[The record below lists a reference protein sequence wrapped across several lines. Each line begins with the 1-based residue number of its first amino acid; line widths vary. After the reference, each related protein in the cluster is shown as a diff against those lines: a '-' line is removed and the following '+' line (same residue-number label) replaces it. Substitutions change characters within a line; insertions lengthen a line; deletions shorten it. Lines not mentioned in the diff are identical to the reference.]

1 VARATAATTREDR
14 VTAAVPVP
22 GPRSTDVR
30 FPLVDALRGLAAL
43 SVFSFHL
50 LLQPGYAPPV
60 SLQPWTANLNVGV
73 PVFFVISGFVIY
85 RPFAR
90 ARLAADPPPALRGY
104 VRRRALRLLPAYWV
118 ALPVIVLWLGLG
130 GVFTPG
136 GVVRYFGLLQ
146 VYDSTTVLGGIGQ
159 AWTLCIEA
167 AFYVLL
173 PLWALWLRRRPVGSR
188 DAFLRGE
195 LALLAGLVLVS
206 TAWKL
211 APFHEVPTFGRAPS
225 PTNYTLPEYADHL
238 ALGMALA
245 VLSVWAAAGCR
256 IGRRPAW
263 VRSAPWLAWA
273 IAGMCFYAAGASL
286 RADPFGDAGYIVRHA
301 LAGVMGA
308 ALLVPAVFGSG
319 GWLRAVLARPLIRWV
334 GTVSF
339 GLYLWHL
346 AVLQWLSEQ
355 RWAERVGAVAGLAT
369 ALGLSLLLAAISWYA
384 VERPAL
390 RLAGSR
396 RPADEPTAAGAAAA
410 V

>member
-1 VARATAATTREDR
+1 MTAAD
-14 VTAAVPVP
+14 P
-22 GPRSTDVR
+22 R
-30 FPLVDALRGLAAL
+30 FPLVDALRGFAAL

-50 LLQPGYAPPV
+50 LLQPGYAPPA
-60 SLQPWTANLNVGV
+60 SLQPWSANLNVGV

-90 ARLAADPPPALRGY
+90 ARLAADRPPSLRGY
-104 VRRRALRLLPAYWV
+104 ARRRALRLLPAYWV
-118 ALPVIVLWLGLG
+118 ALPVIVLWLGIG

-136 GVVRYFGLLQ
+136 GIVRYFGLLQ
-146 VYDSTTVLGGIGQ
+146 VYDSRTVLGGIGQ

-173 PLWALWLRRRPVGSR
+173 PLWALALRRRPAASR
-188 DAFLRGE
+188 DSFLRGE
-195 LALLAGLVLVS
+195 LALLAGVVLAS

-211 APFHEVPTFGRAPS
+211 MPFHEVPTFGRAPS

-245 VLSVWAAAGCR
+245 VVSVWALDGGR
-256 IGRRPAW
+256 LGRRAAW
-263 VRSAPWLAWA
+263 LRSVSWPSWM
-273 IAGMCFYAAGASL
+273 IAALCFYAVGASL
-286 RADPFGDAGYIVRHA
+286 RADPFGDGGYMVRHA

-308 ALLVPAVFGSG
+308 ALLAPAVFGSG
-319 GWLRAVLARPLIRWV
+319 GRLRAVLARPLLRWL

-346 AVLQWLSEQ
+346 AVITWLTDKE
-355 RWAERVGAVAGLAT
+355 WVERVGPVAGVAT
-369 ALGLSLLLAAISWYA
+369 ALGLSLVLAAVSWYA

-410 V
+410 

>member
-1 VARATAATTREDR
+1 MTAAAP
-14 VTAAVPVP
+14 TAAV
-22 GPRSTDVR
+22 RATDPR
-30 FPLVDALRGLAAL
+30 FPLVDALRGFAAL

-50 LLQPGYAPPV
+50 LLQPGYAPPA

-90 ARLAADPPPALRGY
+90 ARLAAGRPPAVRGY
-104 VRRRALRLLPAYWV
+104 ARRRALRLLPAYWV
-118 ALPVIVLWLGLG
+118 ALPIIVLWLGID

-136 GVVRYFGLLQ
+136 GIVRYFGLLQ
-146 VYDSTTVLGGIGQ
+146 VYDSRTALGGIGQ

-173 PLWALWLRRRPVGSR
+173 PLWALALRRRPAASR
-188 DAFLRGE
+188 DRFLRGE
-195 LALLAGLVLVS
+195 LALLAGLVLAS

-211 APFHEVPTFGRAPS
+211 MPFHEVPTFGRAPS

-245 VLSVWAAAGCR
+245 VVSVWALDGGR
-256 IGRRPAW
+256 LGRRLSW
-263 VRSAPWLAWA
+263 LRSLPWLAWA
-273 IAGMCFYAAGASL
+273 IAALCFYAIGVSM
-286 RADPFGDAGYIVRHA
+286 RADPFGDGGYLVRHL

-319 GWLRAVLARPLIRWV
+319 GRLRAFLRQPLLRWL

-339 GLYLWHL
+339 GFYLWHL
-346 AVLQWLSEQ
+346 AVIAWLTDEG
-355 RWAERVGAVAGLAT
+355 WADRVGPVAGVAT

>member
-1 VARATAATTREDR
+1 MTTAAPIAGVR
-14 VTAAVPVP
+14 AADP
-22 GPRSTDVR
+22 R
-30 FPLVDALRGLAAL
+30 FPLVDALRGFAAL

-50 LLQPGYAPPV
+50 LLQPGYAPPA

-90 ARLAADPPPALRGY
+90 ARLAAERPPALRGY
-104 VRRRALRLLPAYWV
+104 ARRRAFRLLPAYWV
-118 ALPVIVLWLGLG
+118 ALPVIVLWLGLD

-136 GVVRYFGLLQ
+136 GIVRYFGLLQ
-146 VYDSTTVLGGIGQ
+146 VYDSRTVLGGIGQ

-173 PLWALWLRRRPVGSR
+173 PLWALALRRRPAGSR
-188 DAFLRGE
+188 GRFLRGE

-211 APFHEVPTFGRAPS
+211 MPFHEVPTFGEAPS

-245 VLSVWAAAGCR
+245 VLSVWALDG
-256 IGRRPAW
+256 GRLGPRPAW
-263 VRSAPWLAWA
+263 LRSAPWLAWVVA
-273 IAGMCFYAAGASL
+273 ALCFYAIGASL
-286 RADPFGDAGYIVRHA
+286 KADPFGDGGYLVRHL

-308 ALLVPAVFGSG
+308 ALLVPAVFGG
-319 GWLRAVLARPLIRWV
+319 GGRLRAVLALPLLRWL

-346 AVLQWLSEQ
+346 AVITWLTDE
-355 RWAERVGAVAGLAT
+355 RWADRVGPVAGVAT

-410 V
+410 A

>member
-1 VARATAATTREDR
+1 MTAAAP
-14 VTAAVPVP
+14 VTGVRAA
-22 GPRSTDVR
+22 DLR
-30 FPLVDALRGLAAL
+30 FPHVDALRAFAAL
-43 SVFSFHL
+43 SVFAFHL
-50 LLQPGYAPPV
+50 LLQPGYAPPA

-90 ARLAADPPPALRGY
+90 ARLASDRAPTVRGY
-104 VRRRALRLLPAYWV
+104 ARRRAFRLLPAYWV
-118 ALPVIVLWLGLG
+118 ALPLIVLWLGLD

-146 VYDSTTVLGGIGQ
+146 VYDSDTVLGGIGQ

-173 PLWALWLRRRPVGSR
+173 PLWALSLRRRPAASR
-188 DAFLRGE
+188 DAFLRRE

-211 APFHEVPTFGRAPS
+211 LPFHEVPTFGEPPS

-245 VLSVWAAAGCR
+245 VVSVWAVDGGR
-256 IGRRPAW
+256 LGRRLAW
-263 VRSAPWLAWA
+263 LGSVPWLAWVVA
-273 IAGMCFYAAGASL
+273 AVAFYFVGVSM
-286 RADPFGDAGYIVRHA
+286 RADPFGDTGYLVRHL
-301 LAGVMGA
+301 LAGVLGA

-319 GWLRAVLARPLIRWV
+319 GRLRAVLAKPVLRWV

-346 AVLQWLSEQ
+346 AVITWLTDEG
-355 RWAERVGAVAGLAT
+355 WVDRVGPVLGVVT
-369 ALGLSLLLAAISWYA
+369 ALALSLLLAALSWYV

-390 RLAGSR
+390 RFAGSR

-410 V
+410 

>member
-1 VARATAATTREDR
+1 MIARADR
-14 VTAAVPVP
+14 
-22 GPRSTDVR
+22 RY
-30 FPLVDALRGLAAL
+30 PLVDALRGFAAL
-43 SVFSFHL
+43 SVFAFHL
-50 LLQPGYAPPV
+50 LLQPGYSPPE

-90 ARLAADPPPALRGY
+90 ARLAGDRPPALRGY
-104 VRRRALRLLPAYWV
+104 LRRRAFRLLPAYWV
-118 ALPVIVLWLGLG
+118 ALPVIVLWLGLD

-146 VYDSTTVLGGIGQ
+146 VYDSDTVLGGIGQ

-167 AFYVLL
+167 AFYLL
-173 PLWALWLRRRPVGSR
+173 VPLWALALRRGRAASR
-188 DAFLRGE
+188 DAFLRRE
-195 LALLAGLVLVS
+195 LALLGGLVLLS

-238 ALGMALA
+238 ALGMGLA
-245 VLSVWAAAGCR
+245 VVSVWAADGGR
-256 IGRRPAW
+256 PGRRLA
-263 VRSAPWLAWA
+263 RLESAPWLAWLVA
-273 IAGMCFYAAGASL
+273 AVCFYFVGASL
-286 RADPFGDAGYIVRHA
+286 RADPFGDGGYLVRHL

-319 GWLRAVLARPLIRWV
+319 GRLRSVLATRGLRWL

-346 AVLQWLSEQ
+346 AVLRRLSDEH
-355 RWAERVGAVAGLAT
+355 WVDRVGPVAGIIT
-369 ALGLSLLLAAISWYA
+369 ALAIALVLAALSWYL

-390 RLAGSR
+390 RFAGSR
-396 RPADEPTAAGAAAA
+396 RPADEPTAIGAAAA
-410 V
+410 